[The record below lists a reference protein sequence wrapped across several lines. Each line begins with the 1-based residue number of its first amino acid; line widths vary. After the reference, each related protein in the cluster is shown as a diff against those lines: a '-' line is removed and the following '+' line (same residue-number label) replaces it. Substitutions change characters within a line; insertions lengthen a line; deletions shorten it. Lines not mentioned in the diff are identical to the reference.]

1 MNTSCYIDDKEYIA
15 MNNTIDAYKQN
26 FNKISNTS
34 FTSLNKIK
42 YKGIFNPKR
51 NIEDAKAVLE
61 FKQSQIFKDFFKK
74 YDGEAEFNLVRN
86 PNKDEYWASLNIQ
99 YNDTTPKKNVFKRIK
114 TNIQNLFRFNSK
126 DNKSIY
132 ITTNKEIAHSNASFA
147 LAYKIKQEN
156 LENLEK
162 QVEQHKLKEKELKEI
177 NLLID
182 KIKL

>member
-1 MNTSCYIDDKEYIA
+1 

-74 YDGEAEFNLVRN
+74 YDGKAEFNLVRN

-114 TNIQNLFRFNSK
+114 TNIQNLFRFNW
-126 DNKSIY
+126 
-132 ITTNKEIAHSNASFA
+132 
-147 LAYKIKQEN
+147 
-156 LENLEK
+156 
-162 QVEQHKLKEKELKEI
+162 
-177 NLLID
+177 
-182 KIKL
+182 